1 MSPWRAPSLPIAV
14 LLLVAPVLAVAQFR
28 ALAPA
33 ITVTF
38 LLVIVAHFRAHR
50 RLPWPTLGPV
60 AGLGTVLL
68 GWCAVSAA
76 WAPAAGHA
84 LQTTGSLA
92 ALFGLGLMAARAVAA
107 DASANLRRMGS
118 ALLIGLA
125 IGVALLLFDQLSGH
139 WFRLAVRGFPRDVP
153 FIGFGLKPALS
164 FFVALLPL
172 ALMVPVVPM
181 AARVALVAAGL
192 GVAFLLPADAA
203 ALAALAGV
211 GVAVAALAL
220 PRLVPRVVALSL
232 AAFVVAA
239 PLIFGAVL
247 TRGPDVTRLPFSAQ
261 HRVLI
266 WDFVGARIAERPLA
280 GWGMESARAI
290 PGGTERFPPETLA
303 RFGVTTPGQ
312 FASTSAQR
320 LPLHP
325 HNAALQVWLELGLVG
340 AVLAAALVG
349 VAIVASGPVAVGAA
363 ASAAVTA
370 MLSFGAWQ
378 PWWIAV
384 LMLVG
389 VVAAGLRPLLVP
401 PGAGEQSAH
410 RLAERHIPG
419 Q

>member
-1 MSPWRAPSLPIAV
+1 MSAWRAPSLPIAV
-14 LLLVAPVLAVAQFR
+14 LLVAAPVLAVAQFR

-33 ITVTF
+33 ITVAF
-38 LLVIVAHFRAHR
+38 LLVIVAHVRAHR
-50 RLPWPTLGPV
+50 RMPWPAFGKVAALG
-60 AGLGTVLL
+60 AALL
-68 GWCAVSAA
+68 FWCAVSAA
-76 WAPAAGHA
+76 WAPASGHA
-84 LQTTGSLA
+84 LQTTASLA

-107 DASANLRRMGS
+107 DATANLRRMGS

-125 IGVALLLFDQLSGH
+125 LGAALLLFDQLSGH
-139 WFRLAVRGFPRDVP
+139 WFRLAVRGFPRDMP

-172 ALMVPVVPM
+172 ALAVPVVPM
-181 AARVALVAAGL
+181 AARVALVASGL

-211 GVAVAALAL
+211 GVAAAALVL
-220 PRLVPRVVALSL
+220 PRLAVRGVALGL
-232 AAFVVAA
+232 AAFIVAA
-239 PLIFGAVL
+239 PLVFGAAL
-247 TRGPDVTRLPFSAQ
+247 ARGPDVSRLPFSAQ

-266 WDFVGARIAERPLA
+266 WDFVVGRIAERPLA
-280 GWGMESARAI
+280 GRGMESARAI

-349 VAIVASGPVAVGAA
+349 VAVWAGGAVAAGAA

-384 LMLVG
+384 LMLIG

-401 PGAGEQSAH
+401 PGAREQPPH
-410 RLAERHIPG
+410 RLVERHLPG